1 MVVLMMA
8 RRVRLALMVA
18 PTRVLMVAR
27 RVGLAPTRV
36 LTVAPTR
43 VLMVARRV
51 GLAPTRV
58 LTVAPTRALMAG
70 LMGMPMVPPSSSL
83 TRTANL
89 LTGLTRSLW
98 R

>member
-27 RVGLAPTRV
+27 RVGLA
-36 LTVAPTR
+36 LMVAPTR